1 MARSTRGAMADWSWL
16 LLLLLGLAGVLQ
28 VRGQRAPDSTGF
40 VSIDCGLPEQA
51 GGYADAATKL
61 PYVPDGAFTDAG
73 SNRDISPE
81 YIKPSLSKRY
91 LNVRSFPG
99 AARGCYTLPS
109 TVARGSKYL
118 LRATF
123 LYGNYDGL
131 GKLPVF
137 DLHLGVNFWRTV
149 NITTADKPQMAE
161 IIAVV
166 PDESVQVCLVDT
178 GSGTPF
184 ISALDLRPVRDTLYP
199 QANATQALVLVDR
212 SNLGVSGAALVRY
225 PEDPYDR
232 VWIPWSEIDSNEWA
246 EISTPEKVKELADL
260 RFNAPSAVMQT
271 AIAPRNG
278 SRSASSR
285 TIELS
290 WDAAPN
296 HAYPDPEV
304 IGIVY
309 FAELEVVAGGAA
321 RQFEMAINGKLWS
334 KAPFTPQ
341 HLICDAFFNSE
352 AHRGFGGH
360 YNITLKATANSTLL
374 PTINAAEFFS
384 VVSTANVATDAK
396 DVVAMAAIKAKY
408 EVKKNWAGDPCAP
421 KTLVWEGL
429 NCSYT
434 ISMPPRITRLN
445 MSFGGLSGSIP
456 SHFANLKAIKYL
468 DLSYNN
474 FTGSIPNALSELPF
488 LVALDLTG
496 NQLNGSIPSGLM
508 KRIQDGSLTLRYGKN
523 PNLCSNG
530 SSCEPTKKKSKS
542 MFAVYIVVPI
552 LAVVVI
558 GALAMLLLLILR
570 KKQGSRKGS
579 VKPQNEASGVHSQSR
594 NSNTHSMLQ
603 LDHRRFTYKD
613 LQVMTNNFK
622 TVLGRGGFGS
632 VYDGFLADGT
642 QVAVKLRSESS
653 SQGIREF
660 LTEAQ
665 TLTKIHHKNL
675 VSMVGYCKDGE
686 YMALVYEHM
695 SEGNLEDKLRGKDS
709 NSRSLTWRQ
718 RLRIAMESAQGL
730 EYLHVAC
737 SPAFVH
743 RDVKTSNILLNV
755 DLEAKVAD
763 FGLLKAFNQD
773 GDTHV
778 STARLVGTR
787 GYLAPEYAAAL
798 QLTEKSDVYSF
809 GVVLL
814 EVITGRP
821 PILQCPEPTNIIQ
834 WVRQHLARG
843 NIEDV
848 ADIHIQGDY
857 DINSVWK
864 VADIALKCTAQA
876 PTQRPTMTKV
886 VAQLQECLKLEEQH
900 ID

>member
-1 MARSTRGAMADWSWL
+1 MAAVLPLYLLVVLLLAIPFLFFKSRCSAPRRGAGDRAGPLLPGAWALPVIGHLAGALPQRGPVDLAQRHGPPMMLRLSELDDVVVSSPDVTREIMKTHDASFASRPLTSMQQMAYGDAEDVIFAATRGGSFARYAPSRSSAPAASSPSTPLVRRSSAKPSAPWWQRRRPRLRRSTGPSAYRHSSWTPRCVQRRRN
-16 LLLLLGLAGVLQ
+16 AASGVSG
-28 VRGQRAPDSTGF
+28 RRRR
-40 VSIDCGLPEQA
+40 
-51 GGYADAATKL
+51 DAAK
-61 PYVPDGAFTDAG
+61 
-73 SNRDISPE
+73 
-81 YIKPSLSKRY
+81 K
-91 LNVRSFPG
+91 
-99 AARGCYTLPS
+99 
-109 TVARGSKYL
+109 
-118 LRATF
+118 
-123 LYGNYDGL
+123 
-131 GKLPVF
+131 
-137 DLHLGVNFWRTV
+137 
-149 NITTADKPQMAE
+149 
-161 IIAVV
+161 
-166 PDESVQVCLVDT
+166 
-178 GSGTPF
+178 
-184 ISALDLRPVRDTLYP
+184 
-199 QANATQALVLVDR
+199 ANATQALVLVDR
-212 SNLGVSGAALVRY
+212 SNLGISGAALVRY
-225 PEDPYDR
+225 PENPYDH

-285 TIELS
+285 TIQLS

-309 FAELEVVAGGAA
+309 FAEVEVVAGGAA

-384 VVSTANVATDAK
+384 VVSTANVATDTK

-408 EVKKNWAGDPCAP
+408 EVKKNWAGDPCTP

-429 NCSYT
+429 NCSYAM
-434 ISMPPRITRLN
+434 SMPPRITRLN
-445 MSFGGLSGSIP
+445 ISFGGLRGSIQ

-488 LVALDLTG
+488 LVPDLTG

-530 SSCEPTKKKSKS
+530 SSCEPTKKKSKL
-542 MFAVYIVVPI
+542 MLAVYIVVPI

-579 VKPQNEASGVHSQSR
+579 VKPQNEASGVHLQWR
-594 NSNTHSMLQ
+594 NGDTHSMLQ
-603 LDHRRFTYKD
+603 LDHRRCTYKD

-653 SQGIREF
+653 SQGIIEF

-695 SEGNLEDKLRGKDS
+695 SEGNLEDKLRGQS
-709 NSRSLTWRQ
+709 
-718 RLRIAMESAQGL
+718 G
-730 EYLHVAC
+730 H
-737 SPAFVH
+737 
-743 RDVKTSNILLNV
+743 TS
-755 DLEAKVAD
+755 
-763 FGLLKAFNQD
+763 G
-773 GDTHV
+773 
-778 STARLVGTR
+778 
-787 GYLAPEYAAAL
+787 
-798 QLTEKSDVYSF
+798 
-809 GVVLL
+809 
-814 EVITGRP
+814 
-821 PILQCPEPTNIIQ
+821 
-834 WVRQHLARG
+834 
-843 NIEDV
+843 
-848 ADIHIQGDY
+848 
-857 DINSVWK
+857 INS
-864 VADIALKCTAQA
+864 A
-876 PTQRPTMTKV
+876 
-886 VAQLQECLKLEEQH
+886 
-900 ID
+900 

>member
-1 MARSTRGAMADWSWL
+1 MERSTRGAMAARSW
-16 LLLLLGLAGVLQ
+16 LLLLLGLAGVLH
-28 VRGQRAPDSTGF
+28 VHGQRAPDSTGF

-51 GGYADAATKL
+51 GGYVDAATKL
-61 PYVPDGAFTDAG
+61 PYVPDGAYTDAG
-73 SNRDISPE
+73 ANHNISPE
-81 YIKPSLSKRY
+81 YIKPASSKRY

-99 AARGCYTLPS
+99 VARSCYTLPS

-123 LYGNYDGL
+123 MYGNYDGL
-131 GKLPVF
+131 SRLPVF
-137 DLHLGVNFWRTV
+137 DLHLGVNFWRTM
-149 NITTADKPQMAE
+149 NITTADKPQLAE

-166 PDESVQVCLVDT
+166 PDESVQ
-178 GSGTPF
+178 
-184 ISALDLRPVRDTLYP
+184 
-199 QANATQALVLVDR
+199 ANATQALVLVDR
-212 SNLGVSGAALVRY
+212 TNFGLSGAALVRY

-232 VWIPWSEIDSNEWA
+232 VWIAWSEIDSNEWT
-246 EISTPEKVKELADL
+246 EISTPEKVKELSDP

-271 AIAPRNG
+271 AITPRNG

-296 HAYPDPEV
+296 HAYPDPGV

-309 FAELEVVAGGAA
+309 FAELEAVAAA

-341 HLICDAFFNSE
+341 HLVCDAFFNSE

-360 YNITLKATANSTLL
+360 YNITLNATANSTLL

-396 DVVAMAAIKAKY
+396 DVAAMAAIKAKY
-408 EVKKNWAGDPCAP
+408 DVKKNWAGDPCAP

-429 NCSYT
+429 NCSYA

-445 MSFGGLSGSIP
+445 MSFGGLNGGIP
-456 SHFANLKAIKYL
+456 SHFTNLKAIKYL

-474 FTGSIPNALSELPF
+474 FTGPIPNALSELPF
-488 LVALDLTG
+488 LVVLDLTG

-508 KRIQDGSLTLRYGKN
+508 KRMQDGSLTLRNGKN

-530 SSCEPTKKKSKS
+530 TSCEPTKKKSKS
-542 MFAVYIVVPI
+542 MLAVYIAVPI

-558 GALAMLLLLILR
+558 GGLAVLLLIMR

-579 VKPQNEASGVHSQSR
+579 VKPQNEAGGVHSQSR
-594 NSNTHSMLQ
+594 NGDTHSLLQ
-603 LDHRRFTYKD
+603 LDNRRFTYKD

-653 SQGIREF
+653 SQGVREF
-660 LTEAQ
+660 LTEAH

-686 YMALVYEHM
+686 HMALVYEHM

-709 NSRSLTWRQ
+709 DSRSLTWRQ

-755 DLEAKVAD
+755 NLEAKVAD

-778 STARLVGTR
+778 STARLVGTH

-809 GVVLL
+809 GIMLL
-814 EVITGRP
+814 EVITGRS

-848 ADIHIQGDY
+848 ADIRIRGDY

-864 VADIALKCTAQA
+864 VADVALKCTAQA
-876 PTQRPTMTKV
+876 PTQRPTMTEV

-900 ID
+900 MI